1 MSIANLV
8 DYPCK
13 PYVLTD
19 RYCYPLVDIIL
30 FGHSFGGIVS
40 WEVAMRLEEKAVGRY
55 NPAQAL
61 FVSASREYMIILFDG
76 ICIESLF

>member
-1 MSIANLV
+1 M
-8 DYPCK
+8 
-13 PYVLTD
+13 
-19 RYCYPLVDIIL
+19 DIIL

-55 NPAQAL
+55 NPAKAL
-61 FVSASREYMIILFDG
+61 FVSASREYMIIILFDG